1 MKSTRHFRVLFYLT
15 LYGYQTN
22 MQQKRAFIV
31 DDEKDTCFLLKGILQ
46 QQGFVADF
54 VHSLTDA
61 KISASLPQADV
72 IFLDNHL
79 KDGHGIDFVPYLAQH
94 YPELK
99 IIIITAFDT
108 DHDKQNA
115 YLKGAHHF
123 MGKPFNRNIIAEAL
137 SVIFPL

>member
-1 MKSTRHFRVLFYLT
+1 
-15 LYGYQTN
+15 

-46 QQGFVADF
+46 QQGLVADF
-54 VHSLTDA
+54 VNSLADA
-61 KISASLPQADV
+61 RSSVALLENADV

-79 KDGHGIDFVPYLAQH
+79 KDGHGIEFIPYLTET

-99 IIIITAFDT
+99 VIIITAFDT
-108 DHDKQNA
+108 EHDKQHA
-115 YLKGAHHF
+115 YLKGAHYF

-137 SVIFPL
+137 AGLFPS